1 LLNAKQPNIYLM
13 KLIKVA
19 AGVLNQIPMAWNYN
33 RDNIIDAIEEA
44 KRQKVSLLCL
54 PELCL
59 TGYGCEDAF
68 YSHSLV
74 EMGYEVLEEIVPH
87 TEDIVVSVGLPVR
100 HHNRIYNTACLI
112 ANRKI
117 LGFVAKRYLANNG
130 IHYELRWFQPWVQG
144 QRSEI
149 QVGKQT
155 YPIGDLYFDLK
166 AHIGQSVRIGFEICE
181 DAWMANRPG
190 RDLYRNGVD
199 IILNPS
205 ASHFAFRKTL
215 TRESLVVEGSRAF
228 AATYIYANML
238 GNEAGRAIFDGDAMI
253 ASGGRLLSSGKRF
266 SYADYFLTTAVVD
279 LDITRL
285 QQSQYKVDFTLA
297 GAVNHM
303 IPTDFEFPDIR
314 PEPHLD
320 ETEAWE
326 RSSYLKEEEFARAV
340 ALALFDYLRKSRS
353 QAFVIS
359 LSGGADSSA
368 VASLCWLMIRFG
380 VASIGLEAFK
390 KKLGHIPAI
399 QNSKNEK
406 DLANKLISCVYQS
419 TENSSEHT
427 RHSAEVLAKDLN
439 AAYFEINID
448 PLVSTYVN
456 LIEGGLGREL
466 SWKTDDIAL
475 QNIQARVRSP
485 SIWLLTNI
493 RNALLLATGNRSE
506 VAVGYATMDGDTSGS
521 ISPIAGIDKH
531 YLRHWLKWMEETG
544 INGEWKIKG
553 LHPVNHLQPSAELR
567 PLENKQ
573 TDEEDLMP
581 YDVLDVIEKCAIRDK
596 QSPVE
601 VLAILSANY
610 GSVYE
615 TEKLKLFIERFFKL
629 WSRNQWKRERY
640 APSFHLDDLNLD
652 PKTWCRF
659 PILSGGYERE
669 LEVMWKT
676 EADNAKSNG
685 HRKHKIGF

>member
-1 LLNAKQPNIYLM
+1 M

-19 AGVLNQIPMAWNYN
+19 AGVLNQIPMAWHHN
-33 RDNIIDAIEEA
+33 RDNIIHAIEEA
-44 KRQKVSLLCL
+44 RAQEVSVLCL

-68 YSHSLV
+68 YSHSLI
-74 EMGYEVLEEIVPH
+74 EMGYELLEEIAAH

-100 HHNRIYNTACLI
+100 HHNRIYNAACLI

-117 LGFVAKRYLANNG
+117 LGFVAKRYVANNG
-130 IHYELRWFQPWVQG
+130 IHYEMRWFQPWIPG

-155 YPIGDLYFDLK
+155 YPLGDLYFELK
-166 AHIGQSVRIGFEICE
+166 SLVGQGVRIGFEICE

-190 RDLYRNGVD
+190 RDLYRNGID
-199 IILNPS
+199 LILNPS
-205 ASHFAFRKTL
+205 ASHFAFQKTH

-253 ASGGRLLSSGKRF
+253 ASGGKLLSSGKRF
-266 SYADYFLTTAVVD
+266 SYADFLLTTVVIDVD
-279 LDITRL
+279 LTRL
-285 QQSQYKVDFTLA
+285 QQAQYKVDFTLV
-297 GAVNHM
+297 GAVNHLVL
-303 IPTDFEFPDIR
+303 TDYEFPSLR
-314 PEPHLD
+314 PEPHRD

-326 RSSYLKEEEFARAV
+326 NSPFLKEEEFARAV
-340 ALALFDYLRKSRS
+340 SLGLFDYLRKSRS
-353 QAFVIS
+353 QGFVIS

-380 VASIGLEAFK
+380 VESLGLEGFK
-390 KKLGHIPAI
+390 KKLGYISSI
-399 QNSKNEK
+399 QTCQTEK
-406 DLANKLISCVYQS
+406 EIAAKLISCVYQS
-419 TENSSEHT
+419 TQNSSEHT
-427 RHSAEVLAKDLN
+427 RTSAETLAKDLN

-448 PLVSTYVN
+448 TLVGTYVG

-466 SWKTDDIAL
+466 SWETDDIAL

-531 YLRHWLKWMEETG
+531 YLREWLQWMENTG
-544 INGEWKIKG
+544 VNGEWKIKG
-553 LHPVNHLQPSAELR
+553 LHPVNNLQPSAELR

-581 YDVLDVIEKCAIRDK
+581 YDVLDAIEKCAIRDK
-596 QSPVE
+596 QSPLE
-601 VLAILSANY
+601 TLLVLSGQY
-610 GSVYE
+610 GSQYP

-669 LEVMWKT
+669 LEIMWKS
-676 EADNAKSNG
+676 EEVDPVAGSGK
-685 HRKHKIGF
+685 RKNKIGF

>member
-1 LLNAKQPNIYLM
+1 M

-19 AGVLNQIPMAWNYN
+19 AGVLNQIPMAWNHN
-33 RDNIIDAIEEA
+33 RDNIIHVIAEA
-44 KRQKVSLLCL
+44 RAQAVSVLCL

-74 EMGYEVLEEIVPH
+74 ETAYEILEEIVPH

-100 HHNRIYNTACLI
+100 HHNRIYNAACLI
-112 ANRKI
+112 ANRTI

-130 IHYELRWFQPWVQG
+130 IHYEMRWFQPWIPG
-144 QRSEI
+144 QRSDI

-155 YPIGDLYFDLK
+155 YPLGDLYFELK
-166 AHIGQSVRIGFEICE
+166 SLVGQGMRIGFEICE

-190 RDLYRNGVD
+190 RDLYRNGID
-199 IILNPS
+199 LILNPS
-205 ASHFAFRKTL
+205 ASHFAFRKTH

-253 ASGGRLLSSGKRF
+253 ASGGKLLCSGKRF
-266 SYADYFLTTAVVD
+266 SYADYTLTTAVVD
-279 LDITRL
+279 LDLTRL
-285 QQSQYKVDFTLA
+285 QQAQYKVDFTLA
-297 GAVNHM
+297 GAVNHLVL
-303 IPTDFEFPDIR
+303 TDYEFPSLR
-314 PEPHLD
+314 PEPQRD

-326 RSSYLKEEEFARAV
+326 NSPFLKEEEFARAV

-353 QAFVIS
+353 QGFVIS

-368 VASLCWLMIRFG
+368 VASLSWLMIRFG
-380 VASIGLEAFK
+380 VDSLGLEGFK
-390 KKLGHIPAI
+390 KKLGHIPSI
-399 QNSKNEK
+399 QTCQTEK
-406 DLANKLISCVYQS
+406 EIVAQLISCVYQS
-419 TENSSEHT
+419 TQNSSAHT
-427 RHSAEVLAKDLN
+427 RTSAETLARDLN
-439 AAYFEINID
+439 AGYFEINID
-448 PLVSTYVN
+448 TLVGTYVG

-466 SWKTDDIAL
+466 SWETDDIAL

-531 YLRHWLKWMEETG
+531 YLREWLQWMENTG
-544 INGEWKIKG
+544 VNGEWKIEG
-553 LHPVNHLQPSAELR
+553 LHPVNNLQPSAELR

-581 YDVLDVIEKCAIRDK
+581 YDVLDAIEKCAIRDK
-596 QSPVE
+596 QSPLE
-601 VLAILSANY
+601 TLLVLAGQY
-610 GSVYE
+610 GSQYP

-669 LEVMWKT
+669 LELMWQSE
-676 EADNAKSNG
+676 EADPAAGKG
-685 HRKHKIGF
+685 KRKNKIGF

>member
-1 LLNAKQPNIYLM
+1 M

-19 AGVLNQIPMAWNYN
+19 AGVLNQIPMAWKHNQT
-33 RDNIIDAIEEA
+33 NIINAITEA
-44 KRQKVSLLCL
+44 KAQHVSILCL

-68 YSHSLV
+68 YSHGLV
-74 EMGYEVLEEIVPH
+74 ETAYEILEEIVPH
-87 TEDIVVSVGLPVR
+87 TDDIIVSVGLPIR
-100 HHNRIYNTACLI
+100 YQNRIFNAACLI

-130 IHYELRWFQPWVQG
+130 IHYELRWFQPWTPG
-144 QRSEI
+144 QKGEI
-149 QVGKQT
+149 HIGKQA
-155 YPIGDLYFDLK
+155 YPVGDLYFDLRSLTGEGVK
-166 AHIGQSVRIGFEICE
+166 IGFEICE

-190 RDLYRNGVD
+190 RDLYRNGID

-205 ASHFAFRKTL
+205 ASHFGFHKTT

-228 AATYIYANML
+228 AATYIYANL
-238 GNEAGRAIFDGDAMI
+238 VGNEAGRSIYDGDAMI
-253 ASGGRLLSSGKRF
+253 ASGGKLLNSGKRF
-266 SYADYFLTTAVVD
+266 SYADFFLTTAVIDVD
-279 LDITRL
+279 LTRL
-285 QQSQYKVDFTLA
+285 QQTQYKVDFSLA
-297 GAVNHM
+297 GAVNHL
-303 IPTDFEFPDIR
+303 ILSDYEFPATRWETNTDG
-314 PEPHLD
+314 
-320 ETEAWE
+320 TEAWE
-326 RSSYLKEEEFARAV
+326 KGPYLKEEELARAV
-340 ALALFDYLRKSRS
+340 ALGLFDYLRKSRS
-353 QAFVIS
+353 QGFVIS

-368 VASLCWLMIRFG
+368 VASLCWLMIKFG
-380 VASIGLEAFK
+380 VDSIGLEAFK
-390 KKLGHIPAI
+390 AKLSYIPAI
-399 QNSKNEK
+399 QDCRTEQ
-406 DLANKLISCVYQS
+406 DLAQKLISCVYQS
-419 TENSSEHT
+419 TQNSSNDT
-427 RHSAEVLAKDLN
+427 RSSAEILAKDLN

-448 PLVSTYVN
+448 TLVNTYVG
-456 LIEGGLGREL
+456 LIENGLGRAL
-466 SWKTDDIAL
+466 SWQTDDIAL

-485 SIWLLTNI
+485 SIWLLTNV

-531 YLRHWLKWMEETG
+531 YLRYWLQWLEKTG
-544 INGEWKIKG
+544 VNGDWKVKG
-553 LHPVNHLQPSAELR
+553 LHPVNSLQPSAELR
-567 PLENKQ
+567 PLEKTQ

-601 VLAILSANY
+601 TLTVLSAKY

-615 TEKLKLFIERFFKL
+615 REKLKLFIERFFKL

-669 LEVMWKT
+669 LEIMWKAED
-676 EADNAKSNG
+676 EAELAQKNGRRKS
-685 HRKHKIGF
+685 RIGF

>member
-1 LLNAKQPNIYLM
+1 M

-19 AGVLNQIPMAWNYN
+19 AGVLNQIPMAWNHN
-33 RDNIIDAIEEA
+33 RDNIIQAIQEA
-44 KRQKVSLLCL
+44 RAQQVSVLCL

-74 EMGYEVLEEIVPH
+74 ETAYELLEEIVAH

-100 HHNRIYNTACLI
+100 HHNRIYNAACLI

-130 IHYELRWFQPWVQG
+130 IHYELRWFQPWIPG

-155 YPIGDLYFDLK
+155 YPLGDLYFELK
-166 AHIGQSVRIGFEICE
+166 PLVGQGVRIGFEICE

-190 RDLYRNGVD
+190 RDLYRNGID
-199 IILNPS
+199 LILNPS
-205 ASHFAFRKTL
+205 ASHFAFQKTH

-253 ASGGRLLSSGKRF
+253 ASGGKLLSSGKRF
-266 SYADYFLTTAVVD
+266 SYADYFLTTAVID
-279 LDITRL
+279 LDLTRL
-285 QQSQYKVDFTLA
+285 QQVQYKVDFTLA
-297 GAVNHM
+297 GAVNHL
-303 IPTDFEFPDIR
+303 IPTDYEFPSIR

-326 RSSYLKEEEFARAV
+326 NSPFLKEEEFARAV
-340 ALALFDYLRKSRS
+340 ALGLFDYLRKSRS
-353 QAFVIS
+353 QGFVIS
-359 LSGGADSSA
+359 LSGGADSAA
-368 VASLCWLMIRFG
+368 VTSLCWLMIRFG
-380 VASIGLEAFK
+380 VDSLGLEGFK
-390 KKLGHIPAI
+390 KKLGYI
-399 QNSKNEK
+399 QNIQSCKTEK
-406 DLANKLISCVYQS
+406 EIAAKLISCVYQS
-419 TENSSEHT
+419 TQNSSDHT
-427 RHSAEVLAKDLN
+427 RKSAETLAKDLN
-439 AAYFEINID
+439 ASYFEINID
-448 PLVSTYVN
+448 TLVGTYVG

-466 SWKTDDIAL
+466 TWETDDIAL

-531 YLRHWLKWMEETG
+531 YLRYWLQWMENTG
-544 INGEWKIKG
+544 VNGEWKIKG
-553 LHPVNHLQPSAELR
+553 LHPVNNLQPSAELR

-596 QSPVE
+596 QSPAE
-601 VLAILSANY
+601 ILLILAAKY
-610 GSVYE
+610 GSQYP

-669 LEVMWKT
+669 LEIMWKSKV
-676 EADNAKSNG
+676 ADPAAGNG
-685 HRKHKIGF
+685 RRKNKIGF